1 MKTKNLSLLAVLF
14 FFALISIPASLSGT
28 EIGQGMQITFLGHAA
43 FKLVSPQGVII
54 LIDPFLKNNPKTP
67 PAQKEVEKADLILV
81 THGHADHLGD
91 ALAIAQKTNASV
103 VAIPELAVYLTQKGL
118 KNVVRMNKGGSFT
131 TKGIRITMV
140 NALHSSSITEGDQ
153 VICAGDPAGFIIR
166 LENGFTVYHA
176 GDTAVF
182 SDMKIIAD
190 LYAPQLALL
199 PIGSHFTMDPK
210 EAAYACKLLQPKYV
224 VPMHYGTWP
233 VLTGT
238 SEEFARLLKDQPGV
252 KLIVMNPGSTIE

>member
-1 MKTKNLSLLAVLF
+1 MKTKNLSVLAVLF
-14 FFALISIPASLSGT
+14 FFALISIPASLSGA
-28 EIGQGMQITFLGHAA
+28 EIGKSVQITFLGHAA
-43 FKLVSPQGVII
+43 FKLVSPQGVTI

-67 PAQKEVEKADLILV
+67 PALKEVEKGDFILV
-81 THGHADHLGD
+81 THGHGDHLGD
-91 ALAIAQKTNASV
+91 ALTIAQKTNASV
-103 VAIPELAVYLTQKGL
+103 VAMNELGLYLTKKGL
-118 KNVVRMNKGGSFT
+118 KNVVRMNKGGSYT
-131 TKGIRITMV
+131 AKGIRITMV
-140 NALHSSSITEGDQ
+140 NGFHSSSVVEGDQ
-153 VICAGDPAGFIIR
+153 MIYTGEPAGFVIR
-166 LENGFTVYHA
+166 FENGFTVYHA

-182 SDMKIIAD
+182 SDMKIIGD
-190 LYAPQLALL
+190 LYKPDLALL